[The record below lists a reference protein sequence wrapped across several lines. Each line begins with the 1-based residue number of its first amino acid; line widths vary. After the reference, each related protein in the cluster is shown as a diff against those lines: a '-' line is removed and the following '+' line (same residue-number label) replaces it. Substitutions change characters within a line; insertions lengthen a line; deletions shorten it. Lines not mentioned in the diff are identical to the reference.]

1 MAITITELGLN
12 SARLVYS
19 AGETLANM
27 RSAVGGWLAAH
38 GWEVHDAEYFVYKA
52 NCKTRTNIYKYI
64 QIFVNGNY
72 LYFRVY
78 QDWNAVTHVGTNEVV
93 YKYTLEQIA
102 GYSVVAGT
110 AVALGLVSTTEEGNI
125 YLYATA
131 RYAMMNMVSRL
142 NVTQTQ
148 LAGVIEWYEDGLEY
162 DINGVPFGW
171 TTINGL
177 MGLYTGSRTATP
189 FYYPTQVF
197 PPVSFGNT
205 GINAMTQL
213 MTSVGT
219 ISDEGNLG
227 NSSTFSQSPTPSST
241 SYPYP
246 LAKLLPATNQA
257 MTNLPR
263 SYNIEIA
270 KSRFSGV
277 ATMYIVCP
285 EYVLGKVY
293 GIKCMAGAIGAWQD
307 NDKVDV
313 LCGPELFQDPK
324 GQLTRHSVIK
334 SALSN
339 VALLMPE

>member
-1 MAITITELGLN
+1 MSITITELGLN

-19 AGETLANM
+19 AGETIANM
-27 RSAVGGWLAAH
+27 KVSIGGWLTQH
-38 GWEVHDAEYFVYKA
+38 GWQVHDADYFVYKA
-52 NCKTRTNIYKYI
+52 ECKTRTSIYKYI
-64 QIFVNGNY
+64 QIFSNANY
-72 LYFRVY
+72 IYFRVY
-78 QDWNAVTHVGTNEVV
+78 QNWNSVTHVGTNEVV
-93 YKYTLEQIA
+93 YKYNFEGIA
-102 GYSVVAGT
+102 GYNVIAG
-110 AVALGLVSTTEEGNI
+110 ASVALGQVSTTEEGNI

-148 LAGVIEWYEDGLEY
+148 LAGVIEWSEDGLEY
-162 DINGVPFGW
+162 DIAGVPFGW

-177 MGLYTGSRTATP
+177 LGLYTGARAASP
-189 FYYPTQVF
+189 FYYPAQVF

-205 GINAMTQL
+205 GINAMSYL
-213 MTSVGT
+213 MTSIGTITDEGTTGTVGT
-219 ISDEGNLG
+219 LTQSTTITSNTAPFPLG
-227 NSSTFSQSPTPSST
+227 
-241 SYPYP
+241 
-246 LAKLLPATNQA
+246 KLLPSTNQP

-270 KSRFSGV
+270 KSRTSFLSSY
-277 ATMYIVCP
+277 ALVCP
-285 EYVLGKVY
+285 EYILGKVY

-313 LCGPELFQDPK
+313 LCGSELFQDPK